1 MSLMIASSIHVCRT
15 KCYDVFL
22 FVHIILAVVLI
33 VALWL

>member
-1 MSLMIASSIHVCRT
+1 MSLMIGTSIYVFRA

-22 FVHIILAVVLI
+22 VVHVMLAVVLI

>member
-1 MSLMIASSIHVCRT
+1 MSLMIATSIYVFRA

-22 FVHIILAVVLI
+22 FVHIMLAIVLI

>member
-1 MSLMIASSIHVCRT
+1 MSLMIGTSICFFRA

-22 FVHIILAVVLI
+22 FVHVMLAVVLI